1 MTALALGLGSAW
13 AFLVLV
19 ASRRHRPA
27 PARLRQLAPPHR
39 RRRGHS
45 TSDPLTALGTAVLRV
60 ARRPPTNARQVGVAA
75 LATAATL
82 VVAPPL
88 APASLL
94 AAWAIPRH
102 RARASATRRL
112 RQVDDSLPDA
122 VDLLMLAVGAG
133 CNVRLAVAAT
143 GRRGTGPVAA
153 ELRRVS
159 TEVDRGRRLADALD
173 DLPARAG
180 EPTRRLAGV
189 LAGCERYGTPV
200 LPALERLADEVRV
213 ARQRRAETAARRVPV
228 ALLFPL
234 VLCILPAFALL
245 TVAPLVAGALRELR
259 L

>member
-1 MTALALGLGSAW
+1 MTALALGLGAAW
-13 AFLVLV
+13 AALVLV
-19 ASRRHRPA
+19 AARRRRPP
-27 PARLRQLAPPHR
+27 PARLRLLTKPRTRPRPAR
-39 RRRGHS
+39 
-45 TSDPLTALGTAVLRV
+45 DPLAAVGALVLRA
-60 ARRPPTNARQVGVAA
+60 ARRPVVSARPVGATT

-88 APASLL
+88 TPAVLL
-94 AAWAIPRH
+94 AGWAVPRQ
-102 RARASATRRL
+102 RARTATRRRRCVL
-112 RQVDDSLPDA
+112 EDSVPDT

-133 CNVRLAVAAT
+133 CNVHLAVAAT
-143 GRRGTGPVAA
+143 GRRGTGPLAA
-153 ELRRVS
+153 ELRRV
-159 TEVDRGRRLADALD
+159 TAEVARGRRLADALD

-180 EPTRRLAGV
+180 EPARRLAGV

-200 LPALERLADEVRV
+200 LPALERLADEVRL